1 MELKVRQLEV
11 FQAVYETG
19 SVTGAAARLHCS
31 QPAVSASLANF
42 ERQLGLRL
50 FDRARGRFTATPEA
64 DLLYAEV
71 ERGLMGINRI
81 ATRAAG
87 IRSGRTRHLRVGVD
101 GSPAIGFVPAA
112 VASFLSDHPDVT
124 IDIESRS
131 SKEIVDLVADRLLDA
146 GVIEPAIDR
155 AGVRAEP
162 FRPVCVCLVPADHP
176 LADHEVLTP
185 ELLSGMP
192 MIGCFERHPIDVQ
205 LTQVFEEAGC
215 DLNVVARGY
224 YHNTSRNL
232 ARCGV
237 GIAVV
242 DAMNGSIGV
251 DDGLLARRF
260 APEISYEMGIVS
272 VDTPQLDPIVEELI
286 SYLWAAVESHGI
298 EVPSGRPR

>member
-1 MELKVRQLEV
+1 VELKVRQLEV

-87 IRSGRTRHLRVGVD
+87 IRAGRTRHMRIGID

-112 VASFLSDHPDVT
+112 VASFLADHPDVT
-124 IDIESRS
+124 IDIESRPS
-131 SKEIVDLVADRLLDA
+131 TEIVDLVANRLLDA
-146 GVIEPAIDR
+146 GVVEPAIDR

-162 FRPVCVCLVPADHP
+162 FAPACVCLVPADHQ
-176 LADHEVLTP
+176 LASEEVLTP
-185 ELLSGMP
+185 QLLSGVP
-192 MIGCFERHPIDVQ
+192 MIGCFERHPIDLQ
-205 LTQVFEEAGC
+205 LGEVFEEADC
-215 DLNVVARGY
+215 ELNIVARGF

-232 ARCGV
+232 ARCGI

-242 DAMNGSIGV
+242 DSMNGSIGV
-251 DDGLLARRF
+251 DDGLVTRPF
-260 APEISYEMGIVS
+260 IPEITYEMGIVS
-272 VDTPQLDPIVEELI
+272 VDTPNFDPIVDELI
-286 SYLWAAVESHGI
+286 SYLWTAVASQGI
-298 EVPSGRPR
+298 EVPAGRVR

>member
-19 SVTGAAARLHCS
+19 SVTGAAQRLHCS
-31 QPAVSASLANF
+31 QPAVSAALANF

-64 DLLYAEV
+64 DMLYVEV
-71 ERGLMGINRI
+71 ERGLMGINRV

-87 IRSGRTRHLRVGVD
+87 IRSGRTRHLRIGID
-101 GSPAIGFVPAA
+101 GSPAIGFVPSA
-112 VASFLSDHPDVT
+112 VADFLREHPEVT

-146 GVIEPAIDR
+146 GVVEPALDR
-155 AGVRAEP
+155 AGVRTQP
-162 FRPVCVCLVPADHP
+162 FAVPCVCLVPSDHP
-176 LADHEVLTP
+176 LAVHEVLTP
-185 ELLSGMP
+185 ELLSGVP
-192 MIGCFERHPIDVQ
+192 IIGCFERHPIDLQ
-205 LTQVFEEAGC
+205 LSKAFEDAGC
-215 DLNVVARGY
+215 DLNVVARGF

-242 DAMNGSIGV
+242 DLMNGSIGV
-251 DDGLLARRF
+251 DDGLVTRDFR
-260 APEISYEMGIVS
+260 PEIRYEMGIVT
-272 VDTPQLDPIVEELI
+272 VDMPDVDPTVNGLI
-286 SYLWAAVESHGI
+286 ERLWMAVGSQGI
-298 EVPSGRPR
+298 ETPVGRAD